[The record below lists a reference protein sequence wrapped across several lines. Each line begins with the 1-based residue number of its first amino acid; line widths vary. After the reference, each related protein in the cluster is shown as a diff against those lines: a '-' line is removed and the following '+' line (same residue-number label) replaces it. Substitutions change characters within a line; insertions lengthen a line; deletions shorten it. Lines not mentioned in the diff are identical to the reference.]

1 MCKSQHSMHS
11 TRLPCLARLRVVPA
25 VLAPHRCFALKG
37 TVSGSA
43 GTGEG
48 WTQVGLS
55 GRG

>member
-1 MCKSQHSMHS
+1 MHS